1 MADNKQYI
9 TQTQDAGCIMISED
23 VIATI
28 VAQAVH
34 DVEGVSGLNGRVGM
48 DIAEII
54 GMKNNSKGLK
64 ITIGN
69 DSELFIEC
77 NISVFY
83 GQSIVCVAKAV
94 QDAVCSAVESMT
106 GISVASVNVNVTG
119 VARQ

>member
-9 TQTQDAGCIMISED
+9 SQSQENGSIMISED

-34 DVEGVSGLNGRVGM
+34 DVEGVSGLNGRAGM
-48 DIAEII
+48 DIAEMI

-64 ITIGN
+64 ITIGESN
-69 DSELFIEC
+69 ELFIDC
-77 NISVFY
+77 NISVYY
-83 GQSIVCVAKAV
+83 GQSIVSVAAAV
-94 QDAVCSAVESMT
+94 QEAVSNAVESMT
-106 GISVASVNVNVTG
+106 GIAVASVNVNVTG

>member
-9 TQTQDAGCIMISED
+9 SQSQENGSIMISED

-48 DIAEII
+48 DIAEMI

-64 ITIGN
+64 ITIGESN
-69 DSELFIEC
+69 ELFIDC
-77 NISVFY
+77 NISVYY
-83 GQSIVCVAKAV
+83 GQSIVSVAAAV
-94 QDAVCSAVESMT
+94 QEAVSNAVESMT
-106 GISVASVNVNVTG
+106 GIAVASVNVNVTG

>member
-9 TQTQDAGCIMISED
+9 TQPQENGSIMISED

-48 DIAEII
+48 DIAEFI

-64 ITIGN
+64 ITIGESN
-69 DSELFIEC
+69 ELFIEC
-77 NISVFY
+77 NISVYY
-83 GQSIVCVAKAV
+83 GQSIVSVAQSV
-94 QDAVCSAVESMT
+94 QDAVCAAIESMT
-106 GISVASVNVNVTG
+106 GVIVASVNVNVTG

>member
-9 TQTQDAGCIMISED
+9 TQTQDSGSIMISED

-28 VAQAVH
+28 VAQAIH
-34 DVEGVSGLNGRVGM
+34 DVEGVSGLNGRAGM

-64 ITIGN
+64 ISIGDAN
-69 DSELFIEC
+69 ELFIDC

-94 QDAVCSAVESMT
+94 QEAVCNAVESMT
-106 GISVASVNVNVTG
+106 GIAVASVNVNVTG